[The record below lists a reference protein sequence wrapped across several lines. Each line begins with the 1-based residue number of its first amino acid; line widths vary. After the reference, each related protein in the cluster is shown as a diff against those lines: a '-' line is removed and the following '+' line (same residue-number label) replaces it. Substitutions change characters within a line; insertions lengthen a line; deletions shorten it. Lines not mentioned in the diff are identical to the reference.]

1 MRPTSLLARGFVVA
15 HTLAVT
21 ALHWPVGWVGLL
33 ALLCWL
39 FAWVGAQEPQPTRS
53 GRHRDVRAA
62 EETALGQ
69 KLLYREGWIVERP
82 AVALGLIALLSLL
95 AGWTVVQWTP
105 VEETSLEIAQV
116 FVWAPAV
123 LLAAGFVLSNMVN
136 MWLVTGP
143 ILAFWLLAVVAGAAS
158 KEWDIVVRAVLGAVA
173 VLGSLFCVDLLRG
186 ARRGL
191 ERAQSR
197 GAGAQ

>member
-1 MRPTSLLARGFVVA
+1 
-15 HTLAVT
+15 
-21 ALHWPVGWVGLL
+21 
-33 ALLCWL
+33 
-39 FAWVGAQEPQPTRS
+39 
-53 GRHRDVRAA
+53 
-62 EETALGQ
+62 
-69 KLLYREGWIVERP
+69 
-82 AVALGLIALLSLL
+82 
-95 AGWTVVQWTP
+95 
-105 VEETSLEIAQV
+105 
-116 FVWAPAV
+116 
-123 LLAAGFVLSNMVN
+123 MVN
-136 MWLVTGP
+136 MWLVAGP